1 MKSLVLSRGARLACA
16 FTLTTLALAC
26 WAATP
31 SFASNFADRFGADK
45 KLNLTSPGTP
55 HAAAGSLSG
64 TIVRTLIALM
74 VVIAVI
80 YGITWLLRQSR
91 GARNVATGEGL
102 VQIASLPLGP
112 NRSVS
117 LVRVGSELHML
128 GVAEHGI
135 SAIRVFSEEEAYELG
150 IPFDPEDIAAS
161 RRGGAAVAQRT
172 LETLRRLTYR

>member
-64 TIVRTLIALM
+64 TIVPERLPAAACG
-74 VVIAVI
+74 VP
-80 YGITWLLRQSR
+80 
-91 GARNVATGEGL
+91 GL
-102 VQIASLPLGP
+102 VRFSFLSAP
-112 NRSVS
+112 NRSAKF
-117 LVRVGSELHML
+117 EAKL
-128 GVAEHGI
+128 GVAAQQANAKVVSVKAHARRAPRESTSDFIEGVTHGK
-135 SAIRVFSEEEAYELG
+135 RVTPLIGRSREL
-150 IPFDPEDIAAS
+150 
-161 RRGGAAVAQRT
+161 
-172 LETLRRLTYR
+172 L